1 MDSKLLHTELV
12 FKATRSGGKGGQN
25 VNKVSTKVELYFDIP
40 KSMILSDDEKITL
53 LSKLI
58 NKIDKKG
65 VLKVSSQTERSQYL
79 NKVITIDK
87 FDQLITFAFKKPK
100 KRIKTKPSAGSK
112 VARLASK
119 KIDSEKKSIR
129 AKKYFEDE

>member
-87 FDQLITFAFKKPK
+87 FDQLITSAFKKPK